1 MNWSDITLKQF
12 KKLKGLDLSDLSDQI
27 TAAEILLNINAD
39 DMTWVE
45 FSKKLKDLNFLE
57 KEIPR
62 TIIRKSYTLNGRKY
76 NTSVNLQELSVARY
90 MDFCNLAPIGDY
102 EKILAVVLIPDGKE
116 YGDYDLD
123 QVYNDILDMNMVDVY
138 SVFNFFKMQFI
149 VCIKTMT
156 DFSVKQ
162 LKGDRKLQAVVREV
176 LDSMVSYSMLDL

>member
-62 TIIRKSYTLNGRKY
+62 TIIRKSYTLNGRK
-76 NTSVNLQELSVARY
+76 
-90 MDFCNLAPIGDY
+90 
-102 EKILAVVLIPDGKE
+102 
-116 YGDYDLD
+116 
-123 QVYNDILDMNMVDVY
+123 
-138 SVFNFFKMQFI
+138 
-149 VCIKTMT
+149 
-156 DFSVKQ
+156 
-162 LKGDRKLQAVVREV
+162 
-176 LDSMVSYSMLDL
+176 